1 MKAGVG
7 LFGALVALCVGA
19 AMFVKAAVRGTPPD
33 VALIDPAGAIC
44 SASNDQRNSGLRL
57 AGPPD
62 TSNRGKNR

>member
-1 MKAGVG
+1 MKACVG
-7 LFGALVALCVGA
+7 LVGALVTLCVGA
-19 AMFVKAAVRGTPPD
+19 AVFVKGAVRGTPPD

-57 AGPPD
+57 VGPPD